1 MASLNQP
8 LCSIHHHHNSH
19 CHCHMTW
26 LSHDSHM
33 SPHVMIWAHYNLRQW
48 INLESLPNFKF
59 VFEMDY
65 IKYIKCQVDDNMIR
79 DRFFHRTLIFSKKP
93 INSHQMP
100 PVTTLQQ
107 YAVQLRI
114 HYTGWPSIG
123 ECHIKWNVSI
133 GVSHKVICYSL
144 KFIILENNQSE
155 VECIEWYTVNVIS
168 RSSVWKYTGVDHQKS
183 GWKTMVSSLY
193 CSVECNNC
201 TRVVGNQ

>member
-1 MASLNQP
+1 MTLT
-8 LCSIHHHHNSH
+8 
-19 CHCHMTW
+19 CH
-26 LSHDSHM
+26 HM
-33 SPHVMIWAHYNLRQW
+33 SSHVMIWAHYNLRQW

-168 RSSVWKYTGVDHQKS
+168 RSSMWKYTGVDHHKS
-183 GWKTMVSSLY
+183 EWKSSLY

>member
-133 GVSHKVICYSL
+133 GSNVSIGVSH
-144 KFIILENNQSE
+144 E
-155 VECIEWYTVNVIS
+155 VQWNVIH
-168 RSSVWKYTGVDHQKS
+168 W
-183 GWKTMVSSLY
+183 SSL
-193 CSVECNNC
+193 SWRTIKVRWN
-201 TRVVGNQ
+201 VLSDIQWM